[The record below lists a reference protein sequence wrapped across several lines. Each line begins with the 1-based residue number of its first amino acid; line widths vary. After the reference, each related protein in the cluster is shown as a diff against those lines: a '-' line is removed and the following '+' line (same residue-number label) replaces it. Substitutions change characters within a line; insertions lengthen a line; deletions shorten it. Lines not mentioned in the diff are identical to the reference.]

1 MERLKTLSIKS
12 WMGPFPQNLQDDA
25 IRALE
30 NGQVLFMPELPFL
43 LENHEMNF
51 LSPEMTDPKSK
62 NISYDKKT
70 DCLGGTT
77 CKDTQ
82 AQQLKEM
89 IKRYST
95 YSCKLVE
102 TLFPHYAMNIKPGR
116 TSFRPVEIAGRKS
129 STKKDDTLLHVDAFP
144 STPVKGKRIMRVF
157 TNVNPHEKP
166 RVWRLGEPFSDVVQK
181 LSPRLRDP
189 IPGLAHLMK
198 ALRITKD
205 YRTLYDHYMLQL
217 HDAMK
222 MDSNYQSTV
231 PQQEFHFPAGTSWI
245 VYTDQVSH
253 AAMAG
258 QHVFEQTFY
267 LPAEGNK
274 FLETSPLRVLESHFK
289 RKLT

>member
-1 MERLKTLSIKS
+1 M
-12 WMGPFPQNLQDDA
+12 QDEA
-25 IRALE
+25 IHALE
-30 NGQVLFMPELPFL
+30 NGLVLFFPELPFTL
-43 LENHEMNF
+43 ASHEMDF

-62 NISYDKKT
+62 NISYDKKK
-70 DCLGGTT
+70 DSLGGST
-77 CKDTQ
+77 CQGVK
-82 AQQLKEM
+82 AEELKEM
-89 IKRYST
+89 VKRYST
-95 YSCKLVE
+95 YSCDLVE
-102 TLFPHYAMNIKPGR
+102 KLFPHYSATIMPGR

-129 STKKDDTLLHVDAFP
+129 SRKKDDTLLHVDAFP

-157 TNVNPHEKP
+157 TNVNPHGKS
-166 RVWRLGEPFSDVVQK
+166 RVWRLGEPFSDVVSK
-181 LSPRLRDP
+181 LSPRLSHP
-189 IPGLAHLMK
+189 FPGVAHLMK

-217 HDAMK
+217 HDHMK
-222 MDSNYQSTV
+222 MDGHYQQTV
-231 PQQEFHFPAGTSWI
+231 PQQVFHFPPGASWI

-274 FLETSPLRVLESHFK
+274 FLETSPLKVLESHFK